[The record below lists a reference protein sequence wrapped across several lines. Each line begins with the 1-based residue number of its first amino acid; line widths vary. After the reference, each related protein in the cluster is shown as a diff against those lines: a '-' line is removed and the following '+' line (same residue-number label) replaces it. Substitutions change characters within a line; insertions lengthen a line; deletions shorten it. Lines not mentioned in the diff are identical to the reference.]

1 MASSTQA
8 TSRLVKALTARGNG
22 CGLVFKFGDLWGKAW
37 TLLSKKEQ
45 RQPKERRNEDLR
57 IAELVRRVTKRSY
70 PRLLFQ
76 CAEP

>member
-1 MASSTQA
+1 MEQSACRRAVLQ
-8 TSRLVKALTARGNG
+8 SR
-22 CGLVFKFGDLWGKAW
+22 KAW